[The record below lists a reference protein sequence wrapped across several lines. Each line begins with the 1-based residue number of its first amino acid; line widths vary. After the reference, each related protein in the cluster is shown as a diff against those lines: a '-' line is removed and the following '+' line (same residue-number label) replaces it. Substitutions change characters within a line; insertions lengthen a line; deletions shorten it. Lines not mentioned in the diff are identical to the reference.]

1 MDSKKGRNKPIKK
14 QNEAKNNNKI
24 VHGKKES
31 KNKKKEDVKKSIT
44 EGGVQQKEIKE
55 IKKEKGD
62 ISDDFEI
69 ISKDEAKR

>member
-31 KNKKKEDVKKSIT
+31 KDKKKEDVKKSIT

-55 IKKEKGD
+55 VKNNNVE
-62 ISDDFEI
+62 
-69 ISKDEAKR
+69 